1 MKKKI
6 SLLFLSLLLVGCNG
20 QSETDKLPSES
31 VVPPTDKTTTTTPA
45 YTVDLS
51 DIITE
56 LSFGFSGSTLFKSG
70 YDILGF
76 NENYHDFKIGDN
88 VYEFKTQMK
97 EKPQKALSK
106 TQVSTPLMTKK
117 SLIHPIC
124 ASMNWN

>member
-76 NENYHDFKIGDN
+76 NENYHDFKIGDKSDDDSI
-88 VYEFKTQMK
+88 VRVA
-97 EKPQKALSK
+97 EKLF
-106 TQVSTPLMTKK
+106 
-117 SLIHPIC
+117 
-124 ASMNWN
+124 ASRLHVWHKFSD